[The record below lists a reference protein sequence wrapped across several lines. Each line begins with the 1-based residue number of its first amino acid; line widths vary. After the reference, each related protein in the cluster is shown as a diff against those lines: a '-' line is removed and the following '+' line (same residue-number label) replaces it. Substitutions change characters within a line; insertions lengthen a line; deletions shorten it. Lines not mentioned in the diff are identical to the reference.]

1 VSINSKVIITNNL
14 SQFARKGADI
24 FTTTAKDCVAKNGR
38 FVVAISGGS
47 TPRSIHRLFVDEPYC
62 SEIPWGKTHIF
73 WVDDRCVP
81 ENNQASNYGGAKKDF
96 LDRVSIPTEQIHHM
110 PGEAPPEDGALRYQE
125 ELTKF
130 FQPEGEGFP
139 VFDLIFLGIGEDGH
153 TASLFPGQRALE
165 ERERFVVAV
174 KGGDP
179 NVSRLTMTYP
189 VLNRGTLI
197 VFIVSG
203 KKKASILKAV
213 LEEDQARFPAQ
224 KIQPLNG
231 TLVWLL
237 DQEAASLLEA
247 TSLLEV
253 TSLLSKDRAHD

>member
-1 VSINSKVIITNNL
+1 VPIDSKIIVADNP
-14 SQFARKGADI
+14 SEFAKKGASI
-24 FTTTAKDCVAKNGR
+24 FATTAKDSFAKNGR

-47 TPRSIHRLFVDEPYC
+47 TPRSIHRLFAEEPCC

-73 WVDDRCVP
+73 WADDRCVP
-81 ENNQASNYGGAKKDF
+81 ENSPASNYGRAKKDF
-96 LDRVSIPTEQIHHM
+96 LDRVSIPREQIHRM
-110 PGEAPPEDGALRYQE
+110 PGEASPKDGALKYQE
-125 ELTKF
+125 ELANF
-130 FQPEGEGFP
+130 FYLKGEEFP

-189 VLNRGTLI
+189 VLNRGILI

-203 KKKASILKAV
+203 KKKASIVKAV
-213 LEEDQARFPAQ
+213 LEEEQRQFPAQ
-224 KIQPLNG
+224 MIQPLNG

-237 DQEAASLLEA
+237 DQGAA
-247 TSLLEV
+247 
-253 TSLLSKDRAHD
+253 SLLSKDRAHDEY

>member
-1 VSINSKVIITNNL
+1 MR
-14 SQFARKGADI
+14 QFAEKGADI
-24 FTTTAKDCVAKNGR
+24 FTTTAKDSVVKNGR

-47 TPRSIHRLFVDEPYC
+47 TPRSIHRLFVEEPYC
-62 SEIPWGKTHIF
+62 SEIPWGKTHLF

-81 ENNQASNYGGAKKDF
+81 VNNQASNYGGAKRDF
-96 LDRVSIPTEQIHHM
+96 LDRVPIPIEQIHHM
-110 PGEAPPEDGALRYQE
+110 PGEALPEDGALKYQE
-125 ELTKF
+125 EITDF
-130 FQPEGEGFP
+130 FQPEGDEYP

-165 ERERFVVAV
+165 ERKRYVVAV

-203 KKKASILKAV
+203 KNKASILKAV
-213 LEEDQARFPAQ
+213 LEEDRDQVPAQ
-224 KIQPLNG
+224 KIQPLHG
-231 TLVWLL
+231 KLIWLL

-247 TSLLEV
+247 NS
-253 TSLLSKDRAHD
+253 